1 MSLSIQLEELR
12 SANQCLLNRLK
23 EKQDEFRK
31 WSTEEAKTVLR
42 GEHCCKD
49 NKAQT
54 PIKLFS
60 MQRSLNSDQDPTMFT
75 TRGQASAAR
84 EALSSSK
91 KNSYVLLPTQK
102 EFIAKPTNNH
112 KSHNEYRN
120 SKHEKIT
127 FSGKHQAFSEPVT
140 QASTSAELC
149 KVAGLQYADQ
159 LMDEGNIKNKEPR
172 TPKSIL
178 LTPGNK
184 GSKRDFGHVTF
195 LPDNTDKTL
204 NWSPRPF
211 LGYDW
216 IAGLLEVESPIAN
229 KSEQFF
235 SDINE
240 FRRVNREECL
250 HEYYTKPEA
259 QETSLSEDEPD
270 CIIDT
275 HECSE
280 SACPIC
286 KKHRSRCP
294 PTIEEPAYIRVS
306 IPRATLLPPYKYKAH
321 RRKSFDPTDSL
332 ALPSHCLVGWENT
345 VPSCDLSVTSLDLKT
360 SVQPSTGA
368 SVSTCENSTVDNA
381 SYYSSRARSEN
392 LLNMSR
398 CMFLQNYRTN
408 S

>member
-275 HECSE
+275 HECVYCYRVNSRLFTSPVGSE

-294 PTIEEPAYIRVS
+294 PTIEEPAYIRFVL
-306 IPRATLLPPYKYKAH
+306 TYLC
-321 RRKSFDPTDSL
+321 T
-332 ALPSHCLVGWENT
+332 CL
-345 VPSCDLSVTSLDLKT
+345 D
-360 SVQPSTGA
+360 A
-368 SVSTCENSTVDNA
+368 
-381 SYYSSRARSEN
+381 
-392 LLNMSR
+392 
-398 CMFLQNYRTN
+398 
-408 S
+408 